1 MNPLI
6 TSPKALR
13 ELASGIAANAIPTT
27 PRLFVRTYEKFDV
40 LLAASDTAE
49 TPLVMIWR
57 DRFGRDPFVPP
68 QLANARREALSRMA
82 SFAER
87 AESAQLS
94 LPRGWHQ
101 YKHDN
106 LVSFFAVPGNDP
118 QRVRWITERV
128 NRGPGLTVFWR
139 VDTLK
144 SQIRLEEFRPDVPN
158 VPEDVFDA
166 WDRSID
172 DLKRHLED
180 VRTTADAEVYLPH
193 LTPTPQRDQ
202 TLTGWLN
209 VASPDQLSFIEA
221 PTEHSIRL
229 RGPAGS
235 GKTLAL
241 TLKAVREV
249 LHARAGGKDLRV
261 LIATHS
267 WSLASQIS
275 HNIDMLGV
283 GSLAEIEVFPL
294 LAIAEALSPQAT
306 QGVDDYTVVGED
318 SFSGKQAQLDEIL
331 DVLSD
336 FISTDWVSY
345 RHSTSPELRARFDS
359 SEAEDHLAL
368 AWDLL
373 TEFGSVI
380 GAAGI
385 FPGAG
390 SEARYVQAPRSSWM
404 LPLVAP
410 GDHRVIFRLYT
421 RYMQNLDDRQ
431 LVTTDQ
437 VVADFLSY
445 LASHAWNRNRR
456 TLGYDLVFVD
466 EFHLFS
472 PLERQAIHY
481 LTSNVLEYPRIF
493 MAMDPRQSPSEVFIG
508 AAADSTRSA
517 GSPTVDEELGDVTNL
532 ELSSVHRFT
541 PQILSLVKHIHHAFP
556 TFALG
561 DDWEIDF
568 ANVTSSKADGSVPVV
583 VNAGSSTAEEND
595 IVRAVHDVYQ
605 NGRIAIAVVDS
616 RLWSRYSQLASSLGQ
631 SGKFHLSTLSARAD
645 IDDIGYR
652 SKGIVLGSAE
662 HLAGLQFETVLTV
675 GLPNIHESTPAHERR
690 RLLSLLYLAI
700 TRAESEVRIFTNDD
714 DGGVP
719 AVLLQAAQQGHA
731 TVVRGAEV

>member
-1 MNPLI
+1 
-6 TSPKALR
+6 
-13 ELASGIAANAIPTT
+13 
-27 PRLFVRTYEKFDV
+27 
-40 LLAASDTAE
+40 
-49 TPLVMIWR
+49 
-57 DRFGRDPFVPP
+57 
-68 QLANARREALSRMA
+68 MA

-87 AESAQLS
+87 AESAQLT

-101 YKHDN
+101 YKHEN
-106 LVSFFAVPGNDP
+106 LVSFFAVPGMDVN
-118 QRVRWITERV
+118 RVRWITERV

-139 VDTLK
+139 VDTPK
-144 SQIRLEEFRPDVPN
+144 SQVRLEEFRPEVPDL
-158 VPEDVFDA
+158 PGDVFEV
-166 WDRSID
+166 WDSA
-172 DLKRHLED
+172 LQNLQSQLES
-180 VRTTADAEVYLPH
+180 VRTAADAEVYLPH
-193 LTPTPQRDQ
+193 LAPTAQKDQ
-202 TLTGWLN
+202 TLAGWLS
-209 VASPDQLSFIEA
+209 VASPDQQSFIAA
-221 PTEHSIRL
+221 PTDRSIRL

-241 TLKAVREV
+241 TLKAVRET
-249 LHARAGGKDLRV
+249 LAARTSGSPLRV

-283 GSLAEIEVFPL
+283 GDLPEIEVFPL
-294 LAIAEALSPQAT
+294 LAVAENLAPQAAE
-306 QGVDDYTVVGED
+306 GIDDYAVVGDD
-318 SFSGKQAQLDEIL
+318 SFSGKRAQLDEIL

-336 FISTDWVSY
+336 FLATDWVTY
-345 RHSTSPELRARFDS
+345 KKTTSPELRARFESDDVG
-359 SEAEDHLAL
+359 DHLAL

-390 SEARYVQAPRSSWM
+390 SESRYIQTPRSSWM

-410 GDHRVIFRLYT
+410 GDHRVIFRLYV
-421 RYMQNLDDRQ
+421 RYMKNLDERK
-431 LVTTDQ
+431 LITTDQ
-437 VVADFLSY
+437 VIADFLNY
-445 LASHAWNRNRR
+445 LASHAWNRARR
-456 TLGYDLVFVD
+456 THGYDLVFVD

-481 LTSNVLEYPRIF
+481 LTANVLEYPRIF

-508 AAADSTRSA
+508 VAADSTQS
-517 GSPTVDEELGDVTNL
+517 GGNFPPEEDLGDVTNL

-561 DDWEIDF
+561 DDWEVDF
-568 ANVTSSKADGSVPVV
+568 ANVTSSRSDGKKPLVL
-583 VNAGSSTAEEND
+583 NAGTAFAEEND

-605 NGRIAIAVVDS
+605 RGRVAIAVVDG
-616 RLWSRYSQLASSLGQ
+616 RFWPRYSQLAATLSQ
-631 SGKFHLSTLSARAD
+631 SGKFHVATLSARAD

-652 SKGIVLGSAE
+652 SRGIVLGAAE

-675 GLPNIHESTPAHERR
+675 GLPNIHDTAPVHERR
-690 RLLSLLYLAI
+690 RLLSLLYLAV
-700 TRAESEVRIFTNDD
+700 TRAESEVRIFTNDE

-719 AVLLQAAQQGHA
+719 DVLLQAAAQGHA
-731 TVVRGAEV
+731 EVARGAEA